1 MNYLKN
7 YQTQEKKAVSPVQF
21 KLNSTDNKVSEMTVF
36 NSQEVD
42 TKKQPMFFGQPLG
55 IQRYD
60 SYKYPIF
67 DKLTTQQLGYFWRP
81 EEVSLQKDRSDYQ
94 TLRPEQKHIFTSNL
108 KYQVMLDSVQGRGPG
123 MAFAPYCSLPEL
135 EACMKVWE
143 FMEMIHSRSYT
154 YIIKNVYSNPSDVF
168 DTILRDDKIMERA
181 HSVTESYND
190 FINSAQQYGTS
201 NDWMYAMEQVPY
213 AQEQRH
219 ELKRKLFRAVAN
231 VNILEGIRFYVS
243 FACSFAFGELKLME
257 GSAKII
263 SLIARDENQH
273 LVITQNIL
281 NKWKEGDDPEMQKIA
296 KEEEPWIYKTFE
308 QAVNQEKLWAEY
320 LFKDGSMIGLN
331 DKLLQ
336 QYVEWIANRR
346 LRAIGLKPLYDIPA
360 KNNPLP
366 WTEHWISSKGL
377 QVAPQETEVESYI
390 VGGIKHDVTENT
402 FAGFQL

>member
-1 MNYLKN
+1 LYNLE
-7 YQTQEKKAVSPVQF
+7 TAEKFVVDS
-21 KLNSTDNKVSEMTVF
+21 MTVF
-36 NSQEVD
+36 NSEEVD
-42 TKKQPMFFGQPLG
+42 TKKQPMFFGKPLG
-55 IQRYD
+55 VQRYD

-67 DKLTTQQLGYFWRP
+67 EKLTTQQLGYFWRP
-81 EEVSLQKDRSDYQ
+81 EEVSLQKDRADYQ

-123 MAFAPYCSLPEL
+123 MAFTPYCSLPEL

-154 YIIKNVYSNPSDVF
+154 YIIKNVYPDPSDVF
-168 DTILRDDKIMERA
+168 DTILSDNRIMERA
-181 HSVTESYND
+181 TSVTEAYND
-190 FINSAQQYGTS
+190 FINVAQQWGTGNMWKPEYKGS
-201 NDWMYAMEQVPY
+201 PSAEWEMKD
-213 AQEQRH
+213 
-219 ELKRKLFRAVAN
+219 LKRKLYRAVAN

-273 LVITQNIL
+273 LVLTQNIL
-281 NKWKEGDDPEMQKIA
+281 NKWNDGDDPEMKKIA
-296 KEEEPWIYKTFE
+296 QEEEQWVYDTFKN
-308 QAVNQEKLWAEY
+308 AVQQEKLWAEY
-320 LFKDGSMIGLN
+320 LFKDGSMVGLN
-331 DKLLQ
+331 DKLLH

-346 LRAIGLKPLYDIPA
+346 MKSIGLKPLYDIPA

-390 VGGIKHDVTENT
+390 VGGIKQDVTEDS
-402 FAGFQL
+402 FAGFKL

>member
-1 MNYLKN
+1 VN
-7 YQTQEKKAVSPVQF
+7 PVQF
-21 KLNSTDNKVSEMTVF
+21 KVSTDMTTPKTVTGMTVF
-36 NSQEVD
+36 NANQTDV
-42 TKKQPMFFGQPLG
+42 KKQPMFFGAPLG
-55 IQRYD
+55 LQRYD
-60 SYKYPIF
+60 QYKYPIF

-81 EEVSLQKDRSDYQ
+81 EEVSLQKDRSDYH

-135 EACMKVWE
+135 EACMNVWE

-154 YIIKNVYSNPSDVF
+154 YIIKNVYPQPSEVF
-168 DTILRDDKIMERA
+168 DKILTDDRILER
-181 HSVTESYND
+181 SRTVTESYDD
-190 FINSAQQYGTS
+190 FINSAQEYGS
-201 NDWMYAMEQVPY
+201 GPRWRQVLEQVPSAEY
-213 AQEQRH
+213 DLY
-219 ELKRKLFRAVAN
+219 ELKRKLYRAVAN

-281 NKWKEGDDPEMQKIA
+281 NKWRDGDDPDMLKIA
-296 KEEEPWIYKTFE
+296 KEEEQWVYEMFRR
-308 QAVNQEKLWAEY
+308 AVNEEKRWAEY

-331 DKLLQ
+331 DKLLS

-346 LRAIGLKPLYDIPA
+346 LKAIGLAPQYDIAA

-366 WTEHWISSKGL
+366 WTQHWISSKGL
-377 QVAPQETEVESYI
+377 QVAPQETEVESYV
-390 VGGIKHDVTENT
+390 VGGIKQDVKKDT
-402 FAGFQL
+402 FSGFKL